1 MIRGAVNFIVA
12 SIVMLAN
19 NDRTFVIALVFLVV
33 FNIVASMVNKYNE
46 TFK

>member
-33 FNIVASMVNKYNE
+33 FNILASMVNKYNE